1 MNIVKQEIKT
11 INGVDYNYVEYD
23 KHLPDG
29 TPYSDL
35 TYIQTEADILQA
47 TNQNRIKELE
57 TTIARLKLLD
67 IDCTNEQTELKQL
80 LGL

>member
-1 MNIVKQEIKT
+1 MNITKQEIKT
-11 INGVDYNYVEYD
+11 INGIDYNYVEYD

-35 TYIQTEADILQA
+35 TYIQTEADVLQA
-47 TNQNRIKELE
+47 FNQSRINELE
-57 TTIARLKLLD
+57 TTIARLKLLE
-67 IDCTNEQTELKQL
+67 IDCVNEQAELKQL